1 MSDIKNVTLP
11 IPSDE
16 YDLTNESTTRRTIE
30 QAIQSMNNK
39 MDRLQRMQESI
50 TSKSLR
56 RHQFLLMGAKND

>member
-30 QAIQSMNNK
+30 QAIQSMNSK

>member
-16 YDLTNESTTRRTIE
+16 YDLTNESTNRRTIE
-30 QAIQSMNNK
+30 QAIQSMNSK

-50 TSKSLR
+50 TSKSLK
-56 RHQFLLMGAKND
+56 RHQFLLMGAKNV